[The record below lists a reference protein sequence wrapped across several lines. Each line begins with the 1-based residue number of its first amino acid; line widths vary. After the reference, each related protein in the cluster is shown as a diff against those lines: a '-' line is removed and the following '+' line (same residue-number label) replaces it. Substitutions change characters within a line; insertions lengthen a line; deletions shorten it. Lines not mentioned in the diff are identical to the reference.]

1 MLLKTYV
8 RMRSMLVCRKGQSL
22 MEYVLLVALIAVVL
36 IGTIIA
42 FRNKLSSKLGSVT
55 SALNRK

>member
-1 MLLKTYV
+1 MLLKTYC

-36 IGTIIA
+36 IGTVIA
-42 FRNKLSSKLGSVT
+42 FRNKLAGKFSEVT
-55 SALNRK
+55 RNLNRR